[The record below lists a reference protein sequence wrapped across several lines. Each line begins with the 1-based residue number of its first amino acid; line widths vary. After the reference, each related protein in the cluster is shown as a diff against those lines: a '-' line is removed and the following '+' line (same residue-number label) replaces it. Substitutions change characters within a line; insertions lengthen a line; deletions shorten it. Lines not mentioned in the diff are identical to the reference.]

1 MNSISN
7 VLVILFLLQD
17 TMVLPL
23 LSSVLIDPNL
33 WKNPE
38 NFDPENFLDEEGRF
52 KKNDAFLVFGLGMS
66 VDTL

>member
-7 VLVILFLLQD
+7 VLTLFLLQD

-23 LSSVLIDPNL
+23 LSSVLIDPKL
-33 WKNPE
+33 WKNPDH
-38 NFDPENFLDEEGRF
+38 FDPENFLDEEGRF